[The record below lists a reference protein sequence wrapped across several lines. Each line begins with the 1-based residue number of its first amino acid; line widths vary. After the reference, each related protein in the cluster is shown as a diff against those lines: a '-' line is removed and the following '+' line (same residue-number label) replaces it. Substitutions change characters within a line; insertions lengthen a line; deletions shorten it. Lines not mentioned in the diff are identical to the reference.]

1 MYANSV
7 EIRLDIHLEGIS
19 LQHAEFD
26 IIGKH
31 VSALLQNDTHSPLVP
46 DAVTAQTSM
55 SPSGKYVLSGTDP
68 NQNAWGD
75 DIQKQFDALRNA

>member
-7 EIRLDIHLEGIS
+7 KIHVDIHLEGIS
-19 LQHAEFD
+19 LWHAEFD

-31 VSALLQNDTHSPLVP
+31 VSALLQDDTHSPLVP
-46 DAVTAQTSM
+46 GAVKAQTSM

-68 NQNAWGD
+68 NQNAWAM
-75 DIQKQFDALRNA
+75 IFEKRKTV